1 VQELHS
7 QGYSLL
13 TKDPAGQTMLHYASR
28 YGHKDIVKYIIRYA
42 PSSILNIKDI
52 NLGQTAL
59 HKAAAYKWRSI
70 CCMLVA
76 GGAALDVTD
85 HRGLTPRLLALQ
97 SDDHDLAAYF
107 ESESLR
113 FEHFDKLGRFIFQV
127 KNISSWYLRVWGL
140 SYEKSNKTMYH
151 SRILY

>member
-107 ESESLR
+107 ESQ
-113 FEHFDKLGRFIFQV
+113 EHFQLVSSSLGTV
-127 KNISSWYLRVWGL
+127 V
-140 SYEKSNKTMYH
+140 
-151 SRILY
+151 